1 MAKLAKIYPW
11 RNFPLYGMYMY
22 VHLYVYPYVWNINLA
37 LKLSDVQSFWL
48 INSFFVQELQWPI
61 GSFHII
67 RTVILQKSA
76 CPQAEGCV
84 SSAILSW

>member
-1 MAKLAKIYPW
+1 MAKLAKIFPW

-48 INSFFVQELQWPI
+48 INSFFVQELQ
-61 GSFHII
+61 
-67 RTVILQKSA
+67 
-76 CPQAEGCV
+76 
-84 SSAILSW
+84 